1 LEVIWFL
8 ITLLKKTPRFKVFS
22 DTKMI
27 SILKKLNKYTWLS
40 SRKLIAILL
49 FYDFFGILVSL
60 VVTNIAYNFYFI
72 ELKEALI
79 IFIFYSSLSY
89 IFGRYKL
96 QNRYGSKITKKF
108 IIKDLIYIFIL
119 IIIYLLVINILYEN
133 QENNLL
139 YMRKF
144 PFLIL
149 SFIVT
154 TLSSIKIKRNF
165 RKLYKNQNKLFFYGT
180 ESEYQKLNKILNKE
194 NKEFKYSI
202 KLIEEGQVLENYYN
216 GILFSKKLIKDY
228 DFKFLINLSLT
239 NKINLYPLDD
249 WLENNLNRIPN
260 EYINF
265 EKFFKKYNAIKQN
278 NFHNRLKRFGDIFFS
293 ISLLF
298 LSLPILFIA
307 GILIWIN
314 DRGSIIYKQK
324 RVGKNGKKFYIYK
337 LRTMIL
343 NAEKKSGPQ
352 WVSINDRR
360 ITFIGKLLRKTR
372 IDEIPQLI
380 CVLNGDMSLIG
391 PRPERPE
398 LEVDLKANID
408 NYELR
413 YLVKPGLSGWAQVN
427 ANYAAS
433 IEGVKLKLSYD
444 LYYIFNQ
451 SLLIDFLI
459 FIKTIKV
466 VFTAKGSDPI
476 Y

>member
-1 LEVIWFL
+1 
-8 ITLLKKTPRFKVFS
+8 
-22 DTKMI
+22 MI
-27 SILKKLNKYTWLS
+27 SIFNILNKYSWLK
-40 SRKLIAILL
+40 SRKLIATLL
-49 FYDFFGILVSL
+49 FYDFIGIFTSL
-60 VVTNIAYNFYFI
+60 IITNIAYNFYFI
-72 ELKEALI
+72 EFKEAFI

-89 IFGRYKL
+89 IFGRYKI
-96 QNRYGSKITKKF
+96 QNIYGSKITKKV

-119 IIIYLLVINILYEN
+119 IITYLIIINLLYEN

-139 YMRKF
+139 YMRKL

-149 SFIVT
+149 SFILS

-165 RKLYKNQNKLFFYGT
+165 KKFNKTHNNLFFYGSL
-180 ESEYQKLNKILNKE
+180 SEYENLKKILE
-194 NKEFKYSI
+194 NKNSELSYNI
-202 KLIEEGQVLENYYN
+202 KLINSKSNLDSDFN
-216 GILFSKKLIKDY
+216 GILFSKKIINDSDYKYLITQSSRLKM
-228 DFKFLINLSLT
+228 
-239 NKINLYPLDD
+239 NLYLLDD
-249 WLENNLNRIPN
+249 WLEKNLNRIPY

-265 EKFFKKYNAIKQN
+265 EKFIKKYNLIKQN
-278 NFHNRLKRFGDIFFS
+278 TFHNRLKRFGDIFFS

-298 LSLPILFIA
+298 LSSPILLIS

-314 DRGSIIYKQK
+314 DRGSIIYQQK
-324 RVGKNGKKFYIYK
+324 RVGKDGKEFYIYK

-343 NAEKKSGPQ
+343 NAEKKTGPR

-360 ITFIGKLLRKTR
+360 ITFIGKFLRKTR

-380 CVLNGDMSLIG
+380 CVLKGDMSLIG

-398 LEVDLKANID
+398 LEVNLKTNID

-451 SLLIDFLI
+451 SLFIDFLI

>member
-1 LEVIWFL
+1 
-8 ITLLKKTPRFKVFS
+8 
-22 DTKMI
+22 MI
-27 SILKKLNKYTWLS
+27 YILNILNKYTWLKA
-40 SRKLIAILL
+40 RKLIATLL
-49 FYDFFGILVSL
+49 IYDFFSIFISL
-60 VVTNIAYNFYFI
+60 VITNIAYNFYFI

-79 IFIFYSSLSY
+79 IFIFYSILSY
-89 IFGRYKL
+89 IFGRYKI
-96 QNRYGSKITKKF
+96 QNSYGSKITKKV
-108 IIKDLIYIFIL
+108 IIKDLIYIFVL
-119 IIIYLLVINILYEN
+119 IISYILVINLLYEN

-139 YMRKF
+139 YMRKL

-149 SFIVT
+149 SFILS

-165 RKLYKNQNKLFFYGT
+165 KKFYKNQNNLFFYGSL
-180 ESEYQKLNKILNKE
+180 SEYKNLMKILE
-194 NKEFKYSI
+194 NKNTELSYNI
-202 KLIEEGQVLENYYN
+202 QLINSESKLENDFN
-216 GILFSKKLIKDY
+216 GILFSKKLINDSDY
-228 DFKFLINLSLT
+228 KYLITLSSRLNL
-239 NKINLYPLDD
+239 NLYLLDD
-249 WLENNLNRIPN
+249 WLEKNLNRIPY

-265 EKFFKKYNAIKQN
+265 EKFINKYNLIKQN
-278 NFHNRLKRFGDIFFS
+278 TFHNRLKRFGDIFFS

-298 LSLPILFIA
+298 LSLPILLIS

-324 RVGKNGKKFYIYK
+324 RVGKDGKEFYIYK

-343 NAEKKSGPQ
+343 NAEKKSGPK

-360 ITFIGKLLRKTR
+360 ITLIGKLLRKTR

-398 LEVDLKANID
+398 LEVDLKTNID

-451 SLLIDFLI
+451 SIFIDFLI

>member
-1 LEVIWFL
+1 
-8 ITLLKKTPRFKVFS
+8 
-22 DTKMI
+22 M
-27 SILKKLNKYTWLS
+27 
-40 SRKLIAILL
+40 RKL
-49 FYDFFGILVSL
+49 
-60 VVTNIAYNFYFI
+60 
-72 ELKEALI
+72 
-79 IFIFYSSLSY
+79 
-89 IFGRYKL
+89 
-96 QNRYGSKITKKF
+96 
-108 IIKDLIYIFIL
+108 
-119 IIIYLLVINILYEN
+119 
-133 QENNLL
+133 
-139 YMRKF
+139 

-149 SFIVT
+149 SIILS

-165 RKLYKNQNKLFFYGT
+165 KKFYKNQNNLYFYGSL
-180 ESEYQKLNKILNKE
+180 SEYKNLNKILE
-194 NKEFKYSI
+194 NKNTELSYNI
-202 KLIEEGQVLENYYN
+202 QLINSESKLENDFN
-216 GILFSKKLIKDY
+216 GILFSKKIINDSDY
-228 DFKFLINLSLT
+228 KYLINQSSRL
-239 NKINLYPLDD
+239 KVNLYLLDD
-249 WLENNLNRIPN
+249 WLETNLNRIPN

-265 EKFFKKYNAIKQN
+265 EKFIKKFNSIKQN
-278 NFHNRLKRFGDIFFS
+278 TFHNRLKRFGDIFFS

-298 LSLPILFIA
+298 LSLPILLIS
-307 GILIWIN
+307 GLLIWLN

-324 RVGKNGKKFYIYK
+324 RVGKGGKEFYIYK

-343 NAEKKSGPQ
+343 NAEKNSGPR
-352 WVSINDRR
+352 WVSVNDRR

-380 CVLNGDMSLIG
+380 CILNGDMSLIG

-398 LEVDLKANID
+398 LELDLKTNID

-451 SLLIDFLI
+451 SIFIDFLI

>member
-1 LEVIWFL
+1 
-8 ITLLKKTPRFKVFS
+8 
-22 DTKMI
+22 MI
-27 SILKKLNKYTWLS
+27 YILNILNKYTWLKA
-40 SRKLIAILL
+40 RKLIATLII
-49 FYDFFGILVSL
+49 YDFFGIVISL
-60 VVTNIAYNFYFI
+60 VITNIAYNFYFI
-72 ELKEALI
+72 EFKEALI
-79 IFIFYSSLSY
+79 IFIFYSILSY
-89 IFGRYKL
+89 IFGRYKI
-96 QNRYGSKITKKF
+96 QNSYGSKITKKV

-119 IIIYLLVINILYEN
+119 IISYILVINLLYEN

-139 YMRKF
+139 YMRKL

-149 SFIVT
+149 SFILS

-165 RKLYKNQNKLFFYGT
+165 KKFYKNQNNLFFYGSL
-180 ESEYQKLNKILNKE
+180 SEYRNLNKILE
-194 NKEFKYSI
+194 NKNSELSYNI
-202 KLIEEGQVLENYYN
+202 KLIDSDSKLENDFN
-216 GILFSKKLIKDY
+216 GILFSKKIINDSDYKYLISQSSR
-228 DFKFLINLSLT
+228 LNL
-239 NKINLYPLDD
+239 NLYLLDD
-249 WLENNLNRIPN
+249 WLEKNLNRIPY

-265 EKFFKKYNAIKQN
+265 EKFINKYNFIKQN
-278 NFHNRLKRFGDIFFS
+278 TFHNRLKRFGDIFFS
-293 ISLLF
+293 IFLLF
-298 LSLPILFIA
+298 LSSPILLIS

-324 RVGKNGKKFYIYK
+324 RVGKGGKEFYIYK

-343 NAEKKSGPQ
+343 NAEKYSGPR
-352 WVSINDRR
+352 WVSINDKR
-360 ITFIGKLLRKTR
+360 ITFIGKLLRKSR

-398 LEVDLKANID
+398 LELDLKTNID

-433 IEGVKLKLSYD
+433 VEGVKLKLSYD

-451 SLLIDFLI
+451 SLFIDFLI

-466 VFTAKGSDPI
+466 VFTGKGSDPI